1 LPFLQNES
9 PAWARKPS
17 KKKRERSRKQIMGT
31 FFRAIAISTELAVLT
46 VSVYVLLAV
55 VKLALFDFGLHQ
67 KYRSFIEFVVIML
80 GCLAL
85 VFLVSHLIA
94 FYPRVSP

>member
-1 LPFLQNES
+1 
-9 PAWARKPS
+9 
-17 KKKRERSRKQIMGT
+17 MGT

-46 VSVYVLLAV
+46 VAVYVLLAV